1 MTARRGRPEAV
12 LFDLDGT
19 LVDSA
24 LGIAA
29 ALTAVRNRHGGGAI
43 SPDGVRPWISLGAK
57 ELVRRALEDVVPA
70 CSPADLTEFR
80 AELARTPA
88 DRACIYPGVEALL
101 EALFE
106 EGVAAAVVTNK
117 PEDLSRQLLRELGL
131 ADQFAAVVGGDTTA
145 RPKPDPAPVRAA
157 LEDAAARLGVGV
169 DELTLVTMERRE
181 WPDTGLGCP
190 QESGFYA
197 QVITPGYLV
206 VVQGAGRELEYHTD
220 EGENA
225 VLCEER

>member
-157 LEDAAARLGVGV
+157 LEAMGAAPAQAVFVGDSVVDAAAAQS
-169 DELTLVTMERRE
+169 
-181 WPDTGLGCP
+181 TGLPFYLYEGGYGPAECP
-190 QESGFYA
+190 PAMVTGGAFA
-197 QVITPGYLV
+197 HFDYLR
-206 VVQGAGRELEYHTD
+206 ALLF
-220 EGENA
+220 A
-225 VLCEER
+225 KPAAP